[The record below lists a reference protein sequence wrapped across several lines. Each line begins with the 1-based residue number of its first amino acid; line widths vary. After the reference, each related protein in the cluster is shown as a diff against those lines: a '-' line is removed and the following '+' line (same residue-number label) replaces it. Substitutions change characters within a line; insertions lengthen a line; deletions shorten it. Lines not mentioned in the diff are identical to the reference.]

1 MNLPEPPEDTNALT
15 LKDMKRPSAVNPDS
29 NLDRNPGRSLVQS
42 PVLNRHFSKAF
53 NKQGGNVNV
62 V

>member
-1 MNLPEPPEDTNALT
+1 MNLPVPPADTNSLI
-15 LKDMKRPSAVNPDS
+15 LKDMKHPSAVNPGS
-29 NLDRNPGRSLVQS
+29 NPGRSLVQS